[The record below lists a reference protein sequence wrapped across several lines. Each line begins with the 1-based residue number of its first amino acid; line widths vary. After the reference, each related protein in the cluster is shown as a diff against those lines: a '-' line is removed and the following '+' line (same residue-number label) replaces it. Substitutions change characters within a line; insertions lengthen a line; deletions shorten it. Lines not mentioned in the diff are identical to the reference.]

1 MKYFA
6 LLALL
11 SLANVEAIDYDGD
24 GTDDTPANTTCTGD
38 ECWYKADAVKESK
51 LTWKDYAA
59 MKEFVMLAAIS
70 ANQTAD
76 ADGSDEL
83 GIFKVELYKD
93 DAYVKDL
100 FN

>member
-1 MKYFA
+1 M
-6 LLALL
+6 
-11 SLANVEAIDYDGD
+11 
-24 GTDDTPANTTCTGD
+24 
-38 ECWYKADAVKESK
+38 

-83 GIFKVELYKD
+83 GVFKVELFKD